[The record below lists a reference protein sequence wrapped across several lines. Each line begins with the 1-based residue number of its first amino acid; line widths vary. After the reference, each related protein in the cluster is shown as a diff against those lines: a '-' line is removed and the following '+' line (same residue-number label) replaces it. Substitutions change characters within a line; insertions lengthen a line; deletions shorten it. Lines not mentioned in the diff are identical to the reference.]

1 MEEEVEIL
9 PDEWLYSKMTNAME
23 ELYAKRADVTGESL
37 EQVWRMSETERRQL
51 IMALGLETQGGL
63 WHLIQTAMTS

>member
-1 MEEEVEIL
+1 
-9 PDEWLYSKMTNAME
+9 MTNAME

>member
-1 MEEEVEIL
+1 
-9 PDEWLYSKMTNAME
+9 MTNAME

-51 IMALGLETQGGL
+51 IMALGLETQGVL